1 MPRRIAVCVGQNTYS
16 PTSGV
21 QPPLKGCINDAMLI
35 GSMLSRAGFEV
46 RQLHDQAA
54 TQRAILTEL
63 ETGVAQLREGD
74 YFVFWNAS
82 HGYRVRDRSGDELFD
97 FVDEA
102 ISTYDNDYRNPLTD
116 DKFQQ
121 ILGRANPG
129 STILFGSDS
138 CFSATLTRQLLR
150 GISRGVDEMPATTEL
165 VRYQYQQRIERLIE
179 LQPPDDAV
187 GDDGP
192 VQDGPVPSSQPRFW
206 IPPEDALDPA
216 VTFVDLN
223 RYVDGAGD
231 SAATTRGD
239 SVLPVRRLGRL
250 SRDPAE
256 SQMRHLFLSG
266 CGAQETAADAPL
278 PQGWHGAMTYYFA
291 TAVLQAW
298 AAGRPITYQDAH
310 AATQTSLDGAQYFQ
324 HPSLEGPEHLKD
336 AYVFGYVPT
345 RTSRP
350 ATVNRAAGAQRMPS
364 AQSKAAQEHVRRI
377 HAQMQND
384 PWLRTRLRIDP
395 RQMLMAQG
403 VPSELVDEI
412 LPVL

>member
-1 MPRRIAVCVGQNTYS
+1 MPKRIAVCVGQNTYS

-21 QPPLKGCINDAMLI
+21 QPPLQGCINDAMLI
-35 GSMLSRAGFEV
+35 GSMLTRAGFEV

-54 TQRAILTEL
+54 TQRAILSAI

-74 YFVFWNAS
+74 YFIFWNAS

-102 ISTYDNDYRNPLTD
+102 ICTYDNDFHNPLTD

-129 STILFGSDS
+129 STIVFGSDS

-150 GISRGVDEMPATTEL
+150 DISSSLAKTPTISEFA
-165 VRYQYQQRIERLIE
+165 RYQYAQRIQRLTE
-179 LQPPDDAV
+179 LQLSDDVA
-187 GDDGP
+187 DDSGP
-192 VQDGPVPSSQPRFW
+192 VEVGPVPSPQPRFW

-216 VTFVDLN
+216 DTLLDLN
-223 RYVDGAGD
+223 RYVAGAGD
-231 SAATTRGD
+231 PAAATRGD
-239 SVLPVRRLGRL
+239 SGLPVRRLGRL

-256 SQMRHLFLSG
+256 SEMTHLFLSG

-298 AAGRPITYQDAH
+298 AAGRPITYEEAH
-310 AATQTSLDGAQYFQ
+310 TATRASLDRANYYQ
-324 HPSLEGPEHLKD
+324 HPSLEGPDRLKK

-345 RTSRP
+345 RTSGP
-350 ATVNRAAGAQRMPS
+350 GIANRTAGAQHIRS
-364 AQSKAAQEHVRRI
+364 KQSKAVKEQVRRI
-377 HAQMQND
+377 HTQMQND
-384 PWLRTRLRIDP
+384 PWLRTRLRTDP
-395 RQMLMAQG
+395 RRILMAQG
-403 VPSELVDEI
+403 VPSDLVDEV